1 MNYFELVCVYP
12 SRCKALAPTRLVA
25 PPTDRGHRPY
35 RNADGRYERAGV
47 GEFPPSPNARF
58 FCGRHAW
65 PQTSYIFKLI
75 PSLHSQASLGQAK
88 SAWSGV
94 GTTGEFARTLPV
106 VVRVMDE
113 PPWQGPPQVLMT

>member
-1 MNYFELVCVYP
+1 MNYFECGCVYP

-58 FCGRHAW
+58 FFGSPFRRRILSFQVE
-65 PQTSYIFKLI
+65 PPTRFR
-75 PSLHSQASLGQAK
+75 ASPATQNLAL
-88 SAWSGV
+88 
-94 GTTGEFARTLPV
+94 TGPGSIAAFARKLPTPALV
-106 VVRVMDE
+106 TD
-113 PPWQGPPQVLMT
+113 GPT

>member
-58 FCGRHAW
+58 FFADTTFSAKILSFHLK
-65 PQTSYIFKLI
+65 TVF
-75 PSLHSQASLGQAK
+75 LHSEASLARQN
-88 SAWSGV
+88 
-94 GTTGEFARTLPV
+94 FA
-106 VVRVMDE
+106 
-113 PPWQGPPQVLMT
+113 

>member
-1 MNYFELVCVYP
+1 MNYFEFVCVYS

-58 FCGRHAW
+58 FWR
-65 PQTSYIFKLI
+65 SIL
-75 PSLHSQASLGQAK
+75 SLRVENV
-88 SAWSGV
+88 SA
-94 GTTGEFARTLPV
+94 V
-106 VVRVMDE
+106 VDE
-113 PPWQGPPQVLMT
+113 PGKA

>member
-1 MNYFELVCVYP
+1 MNYFEFVCVYS

-58 FCGRHAW
+58 FF
-65 PQTSYIFKLI
+65 P
-75 PSLHSQASLGQAK
+75 PSFGSILSFRIENV
-88 SAWSGV
+88 SA
-94 GTTGEFARTLPV
+94 V
-106 VVRVMDE
+106 VDE
-113 PPWQGPPQVLMT
+113 PGKA

>member
-1 MNYFELVCVYP
+1 MQQRNHAVEWALFRGFWAMNYFEYVCVYS

-58 FCGRHAW
+58 FFTRYVLTHKYRFFDL
-65 PQTSYIFKLI
+65 T
-75 PSLHSQASLGQAK
+75 PSPHL
-88 SAWSGV
+88 
-94 GTTGEFARTLPV
+94 
-106 VVRVMDE
+106 
-113 PPWQGPPQVLMT
+113 

>member
-1 MNYFELVCVYP
+1 MNYFEFVCVYS

-58 FCGRHAW
+58 FSAAFRRSILSFRVENVSALVDEPGKAKSCLDRKGR
-65 PQTSYIFKLI
+65 L
-75 PSLHSQASLGQAK
+75 LHSPREVAQRQLDHGRTWYAH
-88 SAWSGV
+88 
-94 GTTGEFARTLPV
+94 AR
-106 VVRVMDE
+106 RH
-113 PPWQGPPQVLMT
+113 MT

>member
-1 MNYFELVCVYP
+1 MNYFEFACVYS

-58 FCGRHAW
+58 FFGRLALA
-65 PQTSYIFKLI
+65 PNSEF
-75 PSLHSQASLGQAK
+75 SRNHSVLVDKPGQAE
-88 SAWSGV
+88 SCPNRA
-94 GTTGEFARTLPV
+94 
-106 VVRVMDE
+106 
-113 PPWQGPPQVLMT
+113 QGRLVHP

>member
-1 MNYFELVCVYP
+1 MNYFEFVCVYS

-58 FCGRHAW
+58 FFRHLLT
-65 PQTSYIFKLI
+65 QHCQFS
-75 PSLHSQASLGQAK
+75 S
-88 SAWSGV
+88 
-94 GTTGEFARTLPV
+94 
-106 VVRVMDE
+106 
-113 PPWQGPPQVLMT
+113 

>member
-58 FCGRHAW
+58 FCGRHAFSAKFLVF
-65 PQTSYIFKLI
+65 TLK
-75 PSLHSQASLGQAK
+75 PSLHSKAS
-88 SAWSGV
+88 V
-94 GTTGEFARTLPV
+94 ARQNLA
-106 VVRVMDE
+106 
-113 PPWQGPPQVLMT
+113 